1 MKLAEIPEIA
11 CLSIHEKIVL
21 LEELWDSIR
30 THQDN
35 IPVPDSHKAELDKRM
50 DRHDNVPGEIVTIEE
65 LHRGIERRK

>member
-50 DRHDNVPGEIVTIEE
+50 ARHDNFPGEIVTIEE